1 MITSLRNGSALV
13 FAYKLENKLEQ
24 QLAQLATLSQE
35 LEMATSTFPSMK
47 ILNTIPPRVAEN
59 PTWRHAGHYPH
70 HNKVHYSR
78 EA

>member
-47 ILNTIPPRVAEN
+47 ILNTHQKVAALLRCIGLVGK
-59 PTWRHAGHYPH
+59 PL
-70 HNKVHYSR
+70 HNW
-78 EA
+78 